1 MSDPRRLVE
10 EGDLGAS
17 LLSAARVLD
26 ADDARARKIALLG
39 VAASGAGVTAAS
51 IAARVLP
58 KSLAA
63 ALLTKSVVLGLVVAI
78 AVTSGGVLAAL
89 SHARSSS
96 VAVTT
101 APPRVAPSPPVLPAA
116 ATESPP
122 EPVEALSGPVAPQST
137 TPTVQARAAVPSA
150 VDADPA
156 KPAEAPAVASSP
168 PQSHL
173 ADEVASLQQARSE
186 LLAGQPA
193 RALATLEAHQKQFP
207 HGLLGIEAEVLRIEA
222 LARSGHANVATARA
236 RRFIALHPNTPYGV
250 RLQALTG
257 DAAPHDE
264 SAKP

>member
-39 VAASGAGVTAAS
+39 VAASGTAVTAAA

-58 KSLAA
+58 KSLGA
-63 ALLTKSVVLGLVVAI
+63 ALLTKSVVVGLVVAM
-78 AVTSGGVLAAL
+78 ASGGVLVAL
-89 SHARSSS
+89 SHARSGS
-96 VAVTT
+96 VAT
-101 APPRVAPSPPVLPAA
+101 APHPIAASTPVLAPA
-116 ATESPP
+116 ATESPT
-122 EPVEALSGPVAPQST
+122 EPIDAPSVPVAPPPA
-137 TPTVQARAAVPSA
+137 TPTVQARAAAPST
-150 VDADPA
+150 VDADPS
-156 KPAEAPAVASSP
+156 KPGGAPAVASSA

-186 LLAGQPA
+186 LLAGQPG

-222 LARSGHANVATARA
+222 LAQSGHTNVAAARA
-236 RRFIALHPNTPYGV
+236 RRFVALHPNTPYGV

-257 DAAPHDE
+257 DAPPRDE